1 MSSAGSMYGSP
12 WRRRVGRAASP
23 PTMLCYEQHFAYED
37 DYSDSASD
45 SCSEDDEHYP
55 PRAEGRRDSESSDGR
70 PGDKPAQD
78 ESDDMGMDMGE
89 EDADDE
95 ARARALREA
104 KGKQRAVQPDPEPS
118 PRRRRH
124 PRRREP
130 IQALRPILTIQRSQ
144 GFVWNQDLFIP
155 GYMKDRYIASTSPPG
170 SGFVSSSV
178 SSSTSALNEYE
189 VEVVEI
195 RVRDD
200 ELKRIIP

>member
-1 MSSAGSMYGSP
+1 MSSAGSISYGSP

-37 DYSDSASD
+37 DFTDSASD

-55 PRAEGRRDSESSDGR
+55 PRMEGRHDSEGSDDR
-70 PGDKPAQD
+70 PGSKRTQD
-78 ESDDMGMDMGE
+78 ESDDMDMDMGE

-95 ARARALREA
+95 ARARAIREA
-104 KGKQRAVQPDPEPS
+104 KGKQRAVDPVTEPS
-118 PRRRRH
+118 PRRRR
-124 PRRREP
+124 PRPREP
-130 IQALRPILTIQRSQ
+130 IQTLRPILTIHKSQ

-170 SGFVSSSV
+170 AGFISSSV
-178 SSSTSALNEYE
+178 SSSTSAINDYE